1 MPESRVG
8 VFLGVDIGITV
19 LALAVVVLRVGYR
32 WSRRQL
38 AVSDYLVSTAMV
50 RQVSSVWRY
59 RIGKR
64 RSL

>member
-50 RQVSSVWRY
+50 RQVFYVLR
-59 RIGKR
+59 RRFGKEE
-64 RSL
+64 S